1 MTIRTHDSLEWTA
14 LAATAARGDA
24 LALPSW
30 AAELARDSD
39 EFALTTVRVDDALSM
54 DGAALETQVAE
65 AYGAIAATL
74 RQSAARRAVRL
85 WNFIPGIT
93 APAGDGRDRY
103 MAFNAG
109 RYRAFAEWY
118 GGPHAFDRHVAT
130 ASGVGHD
137 GADLV
142 IHCLS
147 AREGGIAVANP
158 RQTAPHRYSERYG
171 PLPPCFARAT
181 VLERHGRVLVGGTA
195 SIQGEESVH
204 TASLK
209 LQLDETLTNLASV
222 LAAAHA
228 KSQGTNGN
236 GMVGGDPTRWLGLY
250 RELRVYYPR
259 PEDARVIEQAVRTA
273 FAPACRVEMSRADL
287 CRAELLV
294 EIEGVARLDA

>member
-1 MTIRTHDSLEWTA
+1 MDAGTLE
-14 LAATAARGDA
+14 AR
-24 LALPSW
+24 
-30 AAELARDSD
+30 
-39 EFALTTVRVDDALSM
+39 
-54 DGAALETQVAE
+54 VAE
-65 AYGAIAATL
+65 AYGSIAAAL
-74 RQSAARRAVRL
+74 RRSPARRPVRL
-85 WNFIPGIT
+85 WNFIPAIT

-118 GGPHAFDRHVAT
+118 GGAQAFDRHVAT

-142 IHCLS
+142 IHCLA
-147 AREGGIAVANP
+147 ARDPGIAVENP
-158 RQTAPHRYSERYG
+158 RQVAPHRYSERYG

-181 VLERHGRVLVGGTA
+181 VLNGHGLVLVGGTA

-204 TASLK
+204 AASLP

-222 LAAAHA
+222 VAAAHA
-228 KSQGTNGN
+228 KAGA
-236 GMVGGDPTRWLGLY
+236 GGGGAAAGDRARRLALY

-259 PEDARVIEQAVRTA
+259 REHAGMIEHAVRAA
-273 FAPACRVEMSRADL
+273 FAPSCRIEMVRADL

-294 EIEGVARLDA
+294 EIEGVARLTA